1 MPALLSRYGLTGV
14 LVGTC
19 KGVVMGIAR
28 RTTIIDVTHGVP
40 EFDVIRRA
48 G

>member
-14 LVGTC
+14 LVRTC
-19 KGVVMGIAR
+19 KGVMMGIAP

-40 EFDVIRRA
+40 EFDVIRQA